1 MSNFIHLCGGRKA
14 FSFFLLFLT
23 SLTLFASQG
32 AAVYSISWPELSE
45 FWYYI
50 VAVYVGGNVGAKLAH
65 KLPDMKQSKRVD
77 EK

>member
-1 MSNFIHLCGGRKA
+1 MSRFIHLCGGRKA

-32 AAVYSISWPELSE
+32 VAVYSIAWPELSE

-50 VAVYVGGNVGAKLAH
+50 VAIYVGGNVGAKFAH
-65 KLPDMKQSKRVD
+65 KLPDMKPKKASD